1 MLKMVKRKFFLIVS
15 MLAIAACGETAS
27 QDTTSSAEEE
37 KSEVVET
44 ASVDKAK
51 ENEPQKQEGDVNA
64 TAEAEDNSHSP
75 SKADAG
81 SEPSDCKIKSHPA
94 DAEFKGD
101 CEFVPSGG
109 GSFSVQ
115 RSSGEAFVDGITQ
128 FILELDTKTAAGFSA
143 RSADGELNYLGT
155 AEKSTVDAACW
166 EAENYSV
173 CVYGK

>member
-1 MLKMVKRKFFLIVS
+1 MAKRQFFLVVS
-15 MLAIAACGETAS
+15 LFAIAACGETAS
-27 QDTTSSAEEE
+27 QDTTGSAEEK

-51 ENEPQKQEGDVNA
+51 ANESQKQEGADKEA
-64 TAEAEDNSHSP
+64 SEAEDKSHSP

-81 SEPSDCKIKSHPA
+81 SKPSDCKIKSHPA
-94 DAEFKGD
+94 DTEFKGD

-128 FILELDTKTAAGFSA
+128 FVLELDTKTAAGFSA